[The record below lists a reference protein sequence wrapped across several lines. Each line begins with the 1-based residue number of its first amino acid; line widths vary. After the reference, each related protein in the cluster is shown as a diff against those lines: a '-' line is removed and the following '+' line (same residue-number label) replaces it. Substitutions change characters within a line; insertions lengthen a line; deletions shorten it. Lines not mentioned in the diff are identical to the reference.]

1 MSFIPIITM
10 FTLYELSNLVK
21 NENQKEDYLLMTKFS
36 DFIIYGSLISLSILY
51 LGEIELSQED
61 WWRW

>member
-1 MSFIPIITM
+1 M

-21 NENQKEDYLLMTKFS
+21 NVNQKEDYLLMTKFS

>member
-1 MSFIPIITM
+1 MSLIPIITM

-36 DFIIYGSLISLSILY
+36 VFIIYGSLIS
-51 LGEIELSQED
+51 
-61 WWRW
+61 